1 MCVLYGFP
9 RWLSGKEIA
18 CQCRRCS
25 FNPWVRKIPWRRKWQ
40 PISVLF
46 LENPMDRGAWHST
59 VHGVIKSWTWQHAC
73 TCLYT
78 IFFLNL
84 ATWDTRQ
91 SLLDYASL
99 FKCLCNFVSK
109 SLKMENLLRAAEIQ
123 SKVSNLVSILLAKV
137 RTEDKLI

>member
-1 MCVLYGFP
+1 MCVCVYMCVLYGFP

-59 VHGVIKSWTWQHAC
+59 VHGVIKSWT
-73 TCLYT
+73 
-78 IFFLNL
+78 
-84 ATWDTRQ
+84 
-91 SLLDYASL
+91 
-99 FKCLCNFVSK
+99 
-109 SLKMENLLRAAEIQ
+109 
-123 SKVSNLVSILLAKV
+123 
-137 RTEDKLI
+137 